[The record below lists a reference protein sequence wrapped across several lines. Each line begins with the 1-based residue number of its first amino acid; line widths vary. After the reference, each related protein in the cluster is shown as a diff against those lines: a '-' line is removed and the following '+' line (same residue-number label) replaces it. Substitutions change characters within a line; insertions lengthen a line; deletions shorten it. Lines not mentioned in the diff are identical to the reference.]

1 MDFTLMSVLMI
12 MNGPQNLEE
21 KHALR
26 VQLEQKVDNLWMQ
39 FRDALQNYNMTT
51 EERKTAFEALKVKDE
66 RSAKEIE
73 SQMRKLQRISVSW
86 FVIGRN
92 RNKFRCKT
100 VQFTIHFTVALSHRW
115 TSLYIWCFNLLHIL
129 DYNKFY
135 QLTL

>member
-1 MDFTLMSVLMI
+1 

-73 SQMRKLQRISVSW
+73 SQMRKLQRISVS
-86 FVIGRN
+86 
-92 RNKFRCKT
+92 
-100 VQFTIHFTVALSHRW
+100 
-115 TSLYIWCFNLLHIL
+115 
-129 DYNKFY
+129 
-135 QLTL
+135 

>member
-1 MDFTLMSVLMI
+1 MSVLMI

-73 SQMRKLQRISVSW
+73 SQMRKLQRISVS
-86 FVIGRN
+86 
-92 RNKFRCKT
+92 
-100 VQFTIHFTVALSHRW
+100 
-115 TSLYIWCFNLLHIL
+115 
-129 DYNKFY
+129 
-135 QLTL
+135 

>member
-26 VQLEQKVDNLWMQ
+26 VQLEQKVDDLWMQ

-73 SQMRKLQRISVSW
+73 SQMRKLQRISVS
-86 FVIGRN
+86 
-92 RNKFRCKT
+92 
-100 VQFTIHFTVALSHRW
+100 
-115 TSLYIWCFNLLHIL
+115 
-129 DYNKFY
+129 
-135 QLTL
+135 

>member
-73 SQMRKLQRISVSW
+73 SQMRKLQRISVS
-86 FVIGRN
+86 
-92 RNKFRCKT
+92 
-100 VQFTIHFTVALSHRW
+100 
-115 TSLYIWCFNLLHIL
+115 
-129 DYNKFY
+129 
-135 QLTL
+135 

>member
-12 MNGPQNLEE
+12 MNGPHNLEE

-73 SQMRKLQRISVSW
+73 SQMRKLQRISVS
-86 FVIGRN
+86 
-92 RNKFRCKT
+92 
-100 VQFTIHFTVALSHRW
+100 
-115 TSLYIWCFNLLHIL
+115 
-129 DYNKFY
+129 
-135 QLTL
+135 